1 MIIDS
6 VLTTLEVTMYFTICY
21 LISCWIVGLLI
32 GTYIAIKMCLF
43 SKEATSTNGP
53 NQPNFNPP
61 AATAELPN
69 LNPIKVIE

>member
-6 VLTTLEVTMYFTICY
+6 VLTPLEVTMYFTICY

-43 SKEATSTNGP
+43 SEETTSTNEP
-53 NQPNFNPP
+53 NQPNFHPT
-61 AATAELPN
+61 AATVELPS
-69 LNPIKVIE
+69 LNPIKAIE